1 MFDRLGRLAT
11 NYPGKVCTAWL
22 LLAAGLTWFAPA
34 WQCKAQDD
42 DIRFLPPNTP
52 SVRAFRLLEQAFPQ
66 DVFASR
72 AIFTLERTDEPLSGD
87 DLALVDD
94 IVTCLE
100 GLKRDEPGLKI
111 GAIASHRDPVIG
123 KRLISADKQCTLIH
137 MSLVTPY
144 LALQTREAV
153 DKAEAKARVIVA
165 RAGYDAPR
173 LYVTG
178 PAGVGRDL
186 VKAGAESLDQTTI
199 ATVALVVVVL
209 LLVYRSPLLAMV
221 PLATIGVSMWVALKL
236 LALVSLI
243 PGVQLVNV
251 SQVFAIVILFG
262 AGTDYCLFL
271 ISRYREKL
279 LSGKPPAESV
289 RRSVRSVGGAVA
301 ASAGTVICGL
311 GLMAF
316 ADFAKVRSAGPVI
329 ALALAVGLAASLTLT
344 PALLKLLGLKV
355 FWPDKVKP
363 RLPGVR
369 RAVGAWDRISRFVV
383 RRPALVWGV
392 SAAILAP
399 FAVLGLMTTPT
410 FSPVGDLAPTSGC
423 IRGLAAIQRH
433 FTAGE
438 TGPLTVLLASHGE
451 WSGPSGREVIDRLS
465 RGFAQLENVAEV
477 RSLTQ
482 PLGEP
487 LPTMSVTSLLG
498 RPENGVSSFFSQPRA
513 GAATAQQNELTPFLR
528 GLLKV
533 VDPIALA
540 RQHYVASCPENG
552 APRFVTRLDVV
563 LKSDPFAPESAAT
576 LETIETWLADFLP
589 AQSGRMAPVRAEC
602 YGVPVHT
609 RDMGAV
615 IERDRARVNGLVLGG
630 VLLILLVLVRQ
641 LWLAGYLLATVL
653 LSYYATLGLT
663 TLFAAAWAGKPI
675 GQVEWRVPFFLFT
688 ILVAV
693 GEDYNILM
701 VSRAIAERRRR
712 GADRGIRRG
721 LARTGGTI
729 TACGVIMAG
738 TFATLMLAGLGTLVQ
753 IGFALAVGVL
763 LDTFLVR
770 PFLVP
775 SFLLIVWRG
784 EEAAD
789 RQRLRRYPRAFRQA
803 G

>member
-1 MFDRLGRLAT
+1 MFDLLGRLAT
-11 NYPGKVCTAWL
+11 NHPWKICAGWL
-22 LLAAGLTWFAPA
+22 LLAVGLTWVAPP

-42 DIRFLPPNTP
+42 DIRFLPPDTP

-72 AIFTLERTDEPLSGD
+72 AIFTFERTDEPLTNE

-94 IVTCLE
+94 IATCLE

-111 GAIASHRDPVIG
+111 GAIASHRDPVLG
-123 KRLISADKQCTLIH
+123 KRLISADRQCTLIQ
-137 MSLVTPY
+137 MSLATPY
-144 LALQTREAV
+144 LALQTKEAV

-165 RAGYDAPR
+165 RAGFDAPR

-221 PLATIGVSMWVALKL
+221 PLATIGVSVWVALKL

-243 PGVQLVNV
+243 PGVHLVNV

-279 LSGKPPAESV
+279 LAGKPPADSV
-289 RRSVRSVGGAVA
+289 RRSVRAVGGAVA

-316 ADFAKVRSAGPVI
+316 AEFAKVRSAGPVI

-344 PALLKLLGLKV
+344 PALLKVLGQRV
-355 FWPDKVKP
+355 FWPDKIKP

-369 RAVGAWDRISRFVV
+369 RAAGVWDRISRFVV
-383 RRPALVWGV
+383 RRPAWVWCV
-392 SAAILAP
+392 SAGLLAP
-399 FAVLGLMTTPT
+399 FAALGIMTTPT
-410 FSPVGDLAPTSGC
+410 FSPVGDLSPTSGC

-433 FTAGE
+433 FTSGE
-438 TGPLTVLLASHGE
+438 TGPLTVLLASHGD
-451 WSGPSGREVIDRLS
+451 WSGPSGRDVIDKLS
-465 RGFAQLENVAEV
+465 RGFARLENVAEV

-482 PLGEP
+482 PLGE
-487 LPTMSVTSLLG
+487 
-498 RPENGVSSFFSQPRA
+498 NGVSSFFTTA
-513 GAATAQQNELTPFLR
+513 GHDESAGRKNELTPFS
-528 GLLKV
+528 GLLGNLLKFA
-533 VDPIALA
+533 DPTALA
-540 RQHYVASCPENG
+540 RQHYVASAPENG

-589 AQSGRMAPVRAEC
+589 SQSGRMGPVRAEC

-615 IERDRARVNGLVLGG
+615 IERDRARVNALVLSG
-630 VLLILLVLVRQ
+630 VLLILMLVVRQ

-653 LSYYATLGLT
+653 LSYYATLGMT

-701 VSRAIAERRRR
+701 VTRAIAERRRR
-712 GADRGIRRG
+712 GADGGIRRG

-784 EEAAD
+784 EEAAE
-789 RQRLRRYPRAFRQA
+789 RPRPEPQRYPRAFRQA

>member
-1 MFDRLGRLAT
+1 MFDLLGRLAT
-11 NYPGKVCTAWL
+11 NHPWKVCAGWL
-22 LLAAGLTWFAPA
+22 LLAVGLTWIAPA

-42 DIRFLPPNTP
+42 DIRFLPPDTP
-52 SVRAFRLLEQAFPQ
+52 SVRAFRLLELAFPQ
-66 DVFASR
+66 DVFACR
-72 AIFTLERTDEPLSGD
+72 AIFTLERTDEPLGAD

-94 IVTCLE
+94 IVACLE

-123 KRLISADKQCTLIH
+123 KRLISADRQCTLIQL
-137 MSLVTPY
+137 SLATPY
-144 LALQTREAV
+144 LALRTKEAV

-186 VKAGAESLDQTTI
+186 VRAGAQSLDQTTI

-221 PLATIGVSMWVALKL
+221 PLATIGVSVWVALKL

-243 PGVQLVNV
+243 PGVHLVNV

-279 LSGKPPAESV
+279 ASGKPPTESV
-289 RRSVRSVGGAVA
+289 RRSVRAVGGAVA

-316 ADFAKVRSAGPVI
+316 AEFAKVRSAGPVI

-344 PALLKLLGLKV
+344 PALLKVIGLHV
-355 FWPDKVKP
+355 FWPDKIKP

-369 RAVGAWDRISRFVV
+369 RKASAWDRISRFVV
-383 RRPALVWGV
+383 RRPAWVWCV
-392 SAAILAP
+392 SSGLLAP
-399 FAVLGLMTTPT
+399 FAALGVMTTPT
-410 FSPVGDLAPTSGC
+410 FSPVGDLSPTSGC

-438 TGPLTVLLASHGE
+438 TGPLTVLLASHGD
-451 WSGPSGREVIDRLS
+451 WSGPSGRDVIDRLS
-465 RGFAQLENVAEV
+465 RGFGQLENVAEV

-487 LPTMSVTSLLG
+487 LPNVTPTGMLGSLLK
-498 RPENGVSSFFSQPRA
+498 FA
-513 GAATAQQNELTPFLR
+513 
-528 GLLKV
+528 
-533 VDPIALA
+533 DPTALA
-540 RQHYVASCPENG
+540 RTHYVANCPQNG

-563 LKSDPFAPESAAT
+563 LRSDPFAPESAAT

-589 AQSGRMAPVRAEC
+589 TQAGRMGPVRAEC

-615 IERDRARVNGLVLGG
+615 IERDRARVNALVLSGI
-630 VLLILLVLVRQ
+630 LLILLVLVRQ

-653 LSYYATLGLT
+653 LSYYSTLGLT
-663 TLFAAAWAGKPI
+663 TLFVAAWAGKPI
-675 GQVEWRVPFFLFT
+675 GRVEWRVPFFLFT

-693 GEDYNILM
+693 GEDYNILL
-701 VSRAIAERRRR
+701 VTRAIAERRRR
-712 GADRGIRRG
+712 GAFGGIRRG

-763 LDTFLVR
+763 IDTFLVR

-789 RQRLRRYPRAFRQA
+789 WPRLMRRRYARSFRRA

>member
-1 MFDRLGRLAT
+1 MFDFLGRLAT
-11 NYPGKVCTAWL
+11 NHPWKVCTAWL
-22 LLAAGLTWFAPA
+22 VLALGLTWLAPA

-42 DIRFLPPNTP
+42 DIRFLPPDTP

-66 DVFASR
+66 DVFACR
-72 AIFTLERTDEPLSGD
+72 AIFTFERADEPLGAD

-94 IVTCLE
+94 VVACLE
-100 GLKRDEPGLKI
+100 GLKRAEPGLKI
-111 GAIASHRDPVIG
+111 GGIASHRDPVIG
-123 KRLISADKQCTLIH
+123 KRLISADRQCTLIQ
-137 MSLVTPY
+137 MSLATPY
-144 LALQTREAV
+144 LALQTKEAV
-153 DKAEAKARVIVA
+153 DKAEAMARVIVA

-173 LYVTG
+173 LCVTG

-186 VKAGAESLDQTTI
+186 VRAGAESLDQTTI

-221 PLATIGVSMWVALKL
+221 PLATIGVSVWVALKL
-236 LALVSLI
+236 LALVALI
-243 PGVQLVNV
+243 PGVHLVNV

-279 LSGKPPAESV
+279 AAGKPPAESV
-289 RRSVRSVGGAVA
+289 RRSVRAVGGAIA

-316 ADFAKVRSAGPVI
+316 AEFAKVRSAGPVI

-344 PALLKLLGLKV
+344 PALLKVIGRYV
-355 FWPDKVKP
+355 FWPDKIKP

-369 RAVGAWDRISRFVV
+369 RAVTAWDRISRFVV

-392 SAAILAP
+392 SAGVLAP
-399 FAVLGLMTTPT
+399 FAILGLMTTPT
-410 FSPVGDLAPTSGC
+410 FSPVGDLSPTSGC

-438 TGPLTVLLASHGE
+438 TGPLTVLLTSHGD
-451 WSGPSGREVIDRLS
+451 WSGPSGRDVIDRLS
-465 RGFAQLENVAEV
+465 RGFARLENVAEV

-487 LPTMSVTSLLG
+487 ENRVSSLL
-498 RPENGVSSFFSQPRA
+498 SQPG
-513 GAATAQQNELTPFLR
+513 GAALAGQKNELTPFLR
-528 GLLKV
+528 GLLKFA
-533 VDPIALA
+533 DPTALA
-540 RQHYVASCPENG
+540 RQHYVANCPENG

-563 LKSDPFAPESAAT
+563 LKSDPFSPESAAT
-576 LETIETWLADFLP
+576 LETIETWLTDVLP
-589 AQSGRMAPVRAEC
+589 TQAGRMGPVGAQC

-641 LWLAGYLLATVL
+641 VWLAGYLLATVL

-701 VSRAIAERRRR
+701 VMRAIAERRRR

-729 TACGVIMAG
+729 TACGLIMAG

-763 LDTFLVR
+763 IDTFLVR

-789 RQRLRRYPRAFRQA
+789 RPRLMRGRYPRAFREA